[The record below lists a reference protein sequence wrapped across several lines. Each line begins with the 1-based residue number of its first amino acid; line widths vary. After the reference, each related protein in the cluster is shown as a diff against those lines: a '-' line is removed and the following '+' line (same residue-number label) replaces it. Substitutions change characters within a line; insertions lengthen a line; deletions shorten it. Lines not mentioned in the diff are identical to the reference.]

1 LLWGTDNARYV
12 KTSPGIGIAA
22 AQWLV
27 AQDPMIVGAD
37 NWGVEVV
44 PNPDPQASQP
54 VHQIMVVVNGVL
66 LIENMKLDD
75 LAATGASEFALMV
88 QPLKIQGATGS
99 SVAPFAA
106 R

>member
-1 LLWGTDNARYV
+1 V
-12 KTSPGIGIAA
+12 KTNPGIGIAA

-27 AQDPMIVGAD
+27 SQDPMIVGSD

-44 PNPDPQASQP
+44 PNPDPEVSQP

-66 LIENMKLDD
+66 LIENMKLDE
-75 LAATGASEFALMV
+75 LSAKGAHEFALMV

-99 SVAPFAA
+99 TVAPFAA